1 METKCGTYIVR
12 TDIYIYMC
20 DLQKFSHFISNIS
33 HSKVS
38 RRSPPQDP
46 PMKKLKKDSQKLET

>member
-1 METKCGTYIVR
+1 MWDIHS
-12 TDIYIYMC
+12 TDGYIYIYMC

-46 PMKKLKKDSQKLET
+46 PMKKLKNDSQKLET